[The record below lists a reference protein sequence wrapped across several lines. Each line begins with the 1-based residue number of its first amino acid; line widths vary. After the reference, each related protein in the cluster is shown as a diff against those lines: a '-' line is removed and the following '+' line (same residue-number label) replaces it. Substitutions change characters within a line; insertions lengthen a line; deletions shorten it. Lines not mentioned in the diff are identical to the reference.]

1 MEGVTSFEEPLW
13 EAVSSHGASVD
24 WSLTDGVMAVSRHA
38 LGRSSG
44 LGVPAGVPGSVRRAS
59 Y

>member
-13 EAVSSHGASVD
+13 EAVTSHGASVD
-24 WSLTDGVMAVSRHA
+24 WSLTDILQCRNMHWGQFLAVEY
-38 LGRSSG
+38 
-44 LGVPAGVPGSVRRAS
+44 VRE